1 MNFLLFF
8 AEDVG
13 RSAAA
18 QNTPRGNLIAI
29 ALFVLMAAII
39 VGLGAIVGYKA
50 FRSEKK
56 KKQ

>member
-1 MNFLLFF
+1 MLILFF
-8 AEDVG
+8 LAEDAG

-29 ALFVLMAAII
+29 FLFALMAAII
-39 VGLGAIVGYKA
+39 IGLGAIVGYKA
-50 FRSEKK
+50 FQSGKK